1 MRDKEQESLD
11 EIKSEIA
18 RGEVLA
24 QFETSGSCETFL
36 TTDASEVGIG
46 AVLEQRQQNGI
57 IKPVSYWSSKLRKY
71 ELNYSISEK
80 EALACVAAMKKFQKY
95 LLGRKF
101 TLRTD
106 HKALTTLLGKGK
118 TKISSARTE
127 RWREKISMFDYKVEY
142 IKGKENTIADWLSR
156 SSKDT
161 THDEVP
167 LKEEYVMNEVRKT
180 GQQRLHYNNKM
191 KRLVKIIREDA
202 WSDLEKKEYKGYYRK
217 RKRITIADGL
227 LFYDGI
233 RFIPDESVWDEIVAE
248 AHGLHNGIVKTKM
261 RIKELFWWPLWTEKV
276 DTHIKECSVCKESER
291 TEKTYKPE
299 ISPVDLP
306 MDRGKRWPLILKDP
320 LRKYIKRVDL
330 GTWQ

>member
-106 HKALTTLLGKGK
+106 YKALTTLLGKGK

-180 GQQRLHYNNKM
+180 GQQRLQYTNKM

-299 ISPVDLP
+299 ISPVNLP
-306 MDRGKRWPLILKDP
+306 DGPWETVAID
-320 LRKYIKRVDL
+320 IK
-330 GTWQ
+330 